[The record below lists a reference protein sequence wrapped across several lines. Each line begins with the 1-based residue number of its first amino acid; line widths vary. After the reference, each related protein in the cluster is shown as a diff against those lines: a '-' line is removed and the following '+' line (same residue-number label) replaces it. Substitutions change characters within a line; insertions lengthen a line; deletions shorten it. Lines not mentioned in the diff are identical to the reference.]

1 MFFQSQQRSAETGMV
16 CLPPLFLESMS
27 CVLHASGAAVLRG
40 CRNFSTFVAAAGRY
54 SNEGDF
60 LFAFEA
66 EFG

>member
-1 MFFQSQQRSAETGMV
+1 MV